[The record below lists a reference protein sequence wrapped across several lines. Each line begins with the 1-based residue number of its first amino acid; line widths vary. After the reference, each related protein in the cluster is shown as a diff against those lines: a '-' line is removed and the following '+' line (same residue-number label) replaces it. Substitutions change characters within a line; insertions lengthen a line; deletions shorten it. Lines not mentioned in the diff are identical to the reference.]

1 MNIKQFMH
9 RFLRLTILGISLLFI
24 VFISCKNNKNGDEST
39 YNLPDTL
46 KIGTIYSPTTF
57 FTFRG
62 DTLGYEYER
71 ILNFTRNNNIK
82 VQFIIFKNLDEMI
95 ELLDSG
101 KIDVIAYE
109 VPIINKYKS
118 IVLHCGTEN
127 ITNQVLVQ
135 QKSKDLITDVTQL
148 IGKDVYVTKGSKH
161 EIRLQNLDNELG
173 GGISIHSLPSD
184 SIIPEDLIK
193 LVSDGKIPYTII
205 DSDIAKLNKTYFKN
219 IDVNLHVSFDQRSSW
234 AVNKNDYVLAEYIN
248 SWSKQLTNTKESKQI
263 LKRYF
268 ELSKNEA
275 LSSRPKI
282 DIQNNIISE
291 YDYLFK
297 KYAKEI
303 DWDWKLLAAQAWC
316 ESHFD
321 TTAVSW
327 AGARGLMQ
335 LMPSTARAYGLEAD
349 KITNPELN
357 IKAAVANIKDL
368 NSILSSRISD
378 KQERIKFIIA
388 AYNSGAGHILDAIA
402 LAKKYGKDY
411 QKWEDNVSITLQWK
425 ANPEYFNDEVC
436 KSGYFRGSQT
446 IVYVNK
452 VEECYKYFS
461 SNIK

>member
-39 YNLPDTL
+39 YSLPDTL

-234 AVNKNDYVLAEYIN
+234 AVNKNDYALAEYIN

-368 NSILSSRISD
+368 NSILSSRITD

-446 IVYVNK
+446 IAYVNK